1 MRMFRSRPPAFV
13 ALAAMVAA
21 LAVHQ
26 ARYTLLPEHDAE
38 SHHGYLAYAP
48 GLLGMVLAAALGLA
62 LARLLAGAEPA
73 APRRTALPAR
83 WIGATV
89 LLIAVHGVQELA
101 EGHAAELVGNGAGL
115 VVPLAAAA
123 GLALALVLDG
133 ARGALRAGAQ
143 ALRRLAPRVRTRVA
157 VVASWHP
164 SLAPAP
170 RRLPALAAAGAGRG
184 PPPVG

>member
-1 MRMFRSRPPAFV
+1 MFRSRPPAFA

-26 ARYTLLPEHDAE
+26 ARYTLLPEHDAQ

-62 LARLLAGAEPA
+62 LGRPPPRTEPA
-73 APRRTALPAR
+73 APRRAALPAR

-101 EGHAAELVGNGAGL
+101 EGHVAELVGNGAWL

-123 GLALALVLDG
+123 GLGLALALDG
-133 ARGALRAGAQ
+133 ARGALRAGAR
-143 ALRRLAPRVRTRVA
+143 ALRRLAPRVRARVA
-157 VVASWHP
+157 PSASWHP
-164 SLAPAP
+164 SL
-170 RRLPALAAAGAGRG
+170 
-184 PPPVG
+184 PP

>member
-1 MRMFRSRPPAFV
+1 MFRSRPPAFV

-73 APRRTALPAR
+73 APRRTALPTR
-83 WIGATV
+83 WIGAAA

-101 EGHAAELVGNGAGL
+101 EGHAAERVGNGAGL
-115 VVPLAAAA
+115 VAPLAAAA

-143 ALRRLAPRVRTRVA
+143 ALRHLAPRVRTRAA

-164 SLAPAP
+164 SLAPAA
-170 RRLPALAAAGAGRG
+170 RRLPALATAGAGRG